1 MVLTYLHFRILNF
14 PLNYWVTH
22 AFAVPE
28 KLQGNRPS
36 ASMNTEGSSCSDHSC
51 GVLQP
56 SLWILSLVP
65 LNWENLQGTREPMEN
80 PYIYIQYININISI
94 YCIHIIYIYIY
105 VFYMFHGKHNR
116 NKKNMGFL
124 HSCFLKPTH
133 WWSTIVSGWW
143 FQPLWKILVSWCD
156 YSQYLEK

>member
-80 PYIYIQYININISI
+80 PYIYIYPIYKYKYINIL
-94 YCIHIIYIYIY
+94 YTYYKYIYIYIYRLYIY

-116 NKKNMGFL
+116 NKKTWV
-124 HSCFLKPTH
+124 SC
-133 WWSTIVSGWW
+133 
-143 FQPLWKILVSWCD
+143 ILVSLNRPID
-156 YSQYLEK
+156 GRQSYLVGGFNPSEKY

>member
-1 MVLTYLHFRILNF
+1 MPLLCPKSFKATDRQPPWILKG
-14 PLNYWVTH
+14 P
-22 AFAVPE
+22 AAVITAVVSFN
-28 KLQGNRPS
+28 QVF
-36 ASMNTEGSSCSDHSC
+36 GSSAW
-51 GVLQP
+51 
-56 SLWILSLVP
+56 SLSTGKIY
-65 LNWENLQGTREPMEN
+65 REPGN
-80 PYIYIQYININISI
+80 PWKTPIYIYIQYININISI
-94 YCIHIIYIYIY
+94 YCIHIINIYIYIDYIY